1 MKSWHYNSFTDT
13 SAIQEVLD
21 VLNEENFCYI
31 FTEESDFLITH
42 EDKVTV
48 GLGALMVVSD
58 HENGRFVQ
66 LINTDKIN
74 HIEIR
79 PIDKD

>member
-1 MKSWHYNSFTDT
+1 MSWHYDEATNLSC
-13 SAIQEVLD
+13 IKEVLD

-31 FTEESDFLITH
+31 FTEDSDFIITH
-42 EDKVTV
+42 EDKVIV
-48 GLGALMVVSD
+48 SVGALMVVSD

-66 LINTDKIN
+66 LINTEKIT

-79 PIDKD
+79 PIKKE